1 MNTEKIKTLDQI
13 LDSIEIIENAR
24 SINDLSQEDRLKL
37 EKASLQLRNLITT
50 IIREES
56 NKLIEILNRD
66 TDKMKSLIEKMQISN
81 KKLAGVA
88 KSLEKATNIIESL
101 VNITSQALLSGLV

>member
-24 SINDLSQEDRLKL
+24 SINDLSQEDRLRL
-37 EKASLQLRNLITT
+37 EKASLQLRNLVTT
-50 IIREES
+50 IIREKTK
-56 NKLIEILNRD
+56 KLIEILNRD
-66 TDKMKSLIEKMQISN
+66 TNKMKSLIEKMQISN

-88 KSLEKATNIIESL
+88 KSLEKVTNIIESL

>member
-50 IIREES
+50 IIREKS